1 MTDHARSDLIG
12 RETILKLL
20 TNEETARVSTAETAA
35 SIRDGAEY
43 LDLQHI
49 DQGILTA
56 KRGTS
61 VEMGHVVPRSA
72 VSAATWARILV
83 SLRH

>member
-1 MTDHARSDLIG
+1 MTDHARADLVG
-12 RETILKLL
+12 RDAILKFL
-20 TNEETARVSTAETAA
+20 TDEETARVSTAETAF

-72 VSAATWARILV
+72 VSAATWGKILA

>member
-1 MTDHARSDLIG
+1 MTDHARADLVG
-12 RETILKLL
+12 RDAILKFL
-20 TNEETARVSTAETAA
+20 TDEETARVSTAEAVA

-72 VSAATWARILV
+72 VSAATWAKILA

>member
-1 MTDHARSDLIG
+1 MTDHARADLVG
-12 RETILKLL
+12 RDAILKFL
-20 TNEETARVSTAETAA
+20 TDEETARVSTAETAA
-35 SIRDGAEY
+35 SIRDGVEY

-61 VEMGHVVPRSA
+61 VEMGNVVPRSA
-72 VSAATWARILV
+72 VSAATWAKILA

>member
-56 KRGTS
+56 KGGTK
-61 VEMGHVVPRSA
+61 VVMGHIVPRDA
-72 VSAATWARILV
+72 VSAGTWAKILARL
-83 SLRH
+83 SH